1 MGLALDDAQA
11 VAAVRTRPEAVLL
24 DDSRRLADW
33 ASLNADTTAL
43 TQEDEHVIGTKS
55 IQFSKSGVV
64 GTVGAVSRDKLDVD
78 ASALGPSAVLE
89 LVIDIPDTTDL
100 ADVEVRLG
108 TDASNY
114 AVFTFADTE
123 FTTGANWDRLTK
135 ELVEQVKASQS
146 GTGLDLSSIQYMEV
160 RVTLDLAADTLADIH
175 IDSLLLRAA

>member
-1 MGLALDDAQA
+1 MGLSLNDAQA
-11 VAAVRTRPEAVLL
+11 VTPVRTRRDVVLL
-24 DDSRRLADW
+24 DDGRRLADW
-33 ASLNADTTAL
+33 ATLNADTTAL

-64 GTVGAVSRDKLDVD
+64 GTVGAVSRDSLNVD
-78 ASALGPSAVLE
+78 ASALGPDAVLE
-89 LVIDIPDTTDL
+89 IVMDIPDTTDL

-123 FTTGANWDRLTK
+123 FTTGESWDRVTK
-135 ELVEQVKASQS
+135 ELAEQGKALQA